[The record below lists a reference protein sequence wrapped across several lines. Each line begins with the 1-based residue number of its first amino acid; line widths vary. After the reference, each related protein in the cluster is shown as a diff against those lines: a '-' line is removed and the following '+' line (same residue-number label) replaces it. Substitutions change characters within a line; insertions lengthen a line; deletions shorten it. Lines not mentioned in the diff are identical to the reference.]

1 MRTSGSFFSWVDYAR
16 VSQGAWLSN
25 KSLGLSSRLLIELN
39 ADLSQSESNLVELK
53 FRKEA
58 GFEFELDWNCS

>member
-1 MRTSGSFFSWVDYAR
+1 MDYAR

-39 ADLSQSESNLVELK
+39 ADLSQSESNLSELE